1 MLNRSNILWVAVLS
15 GTTLGINIA
24 MATTY
29 SSILTNSPYDWSDR
43 SISYA
48 NVGQIPI
55 ALICFPF
62 LGQASDLI
70 SQRRARLNGGTHEPR
85 SRLFLLIVPVSVGL
99 VSVFWYGVGGSNPT
113 RYHWIL
119 YPLTL
124 GGYFFAF
131 VGTNIIC
138 ITYLLD
144 SYPKAAGSVLV
155 FIGSTRG
162 FLSWA
167 ISFHIAYFIDWVGYF
182 VTFITLGS
190 ITAVFGIVLLPFFLV
205 KGEIDI

>member
-1 MLNRSNILWVAVLS
+1 
-15 GTTLGINIA
+15 

-29 SSILTNSPYDWSDR
+29 SNILTNPPYDWSDR

-55 ALICFPF
+55 ALICFPL
-62 LGQASDLI
+62 LGHASDAI
-70 SQRRARLNGGTHEPR
+70 SQRRARINAGIHEPR
-85 SRLFLLIVPVSVGL
+85 SRLFLLIVPVSIGL
-99 VSVFWYGVGGSNPT
+99 VSALLYGHGASNPT
-113 RYHWIL
+113 HYHWIL

-144 SYPKAAGSVLV
+144 SYPEEAGSVLV
-155 FIGSTRG
+155 FIGSSRG
-162 FLSWA
+162 ILSWL
-167 ISFHIAYFIDWVGYF
+167 ISFNVAYFIDWIGYF
-182 VTFITLGS
+182 VTFTTLGS
-190 ITAVFGIVLLPFFLV
+190 IVAAFGILLLPLFLS
-205 KGEIDI
+205 KRKMKI